1 MLDGWNKVSVVSEQ
15 IIKNVYPE
23 ELLTTLDGTGVALPT
38 ELPGLNHP
46 SGGGGSKKRKG
57 DEQEENSRVSM
68 SEHVVESGWKV
79 EEVGRLEMLFHQGI
93 QVELIE
99 RGSIYGHI

>member
-38 ELPGLNHP
+38 ITFLTEYGITHKEVMHITCLASPNHIT
-46 SGGGGSKKRKG
+46 
-57 DEQEENSRVSM
+57 
-68 SEHVVESGWKV
+68 VECFSTITF
-79 EEVGRLEMLFHQGI
+79 LL
-93 QVELIE
+93 
-99 RGSIYGHI
+99 